1 MKKYLTAFST
11 TVLLSA
17 TPFAWAASSP
27 DLTVT
32 GTITPDA
39 CTASLANSG
48 TIDFGKIQAKDLN
61 TTGFTELGRP
71 RIQLTVACD
80 GPTTFAIHAINNRPN
95 AIDTPFFGLGLTS
108 AGEKLG
114 HFVPYLYD
122 IMADGQP
129 AASIISVNG
138 GDTWV
143 ARQYVAG
150 GQHFAAGSPDN
161 PGLPIAAK
169 DLTMDLEIR
178 TWIGRADR
186 LTLTDETA
194 IDGSATFELKYL

>member
-1 MKKYLTAFST
+1 
-11 TVLLSA
+11 
-17 TPFAWAASSP
+17 
-27 DLTVT
+27 
-32 GTITPDA
+32 
-39 CTASLANSG
+39 
-48 TIDFGKIQAKDLN
+48 
-61 TTGFTELGRP
+61 
-71 RIQLTVACD
+71 
-80 GPTTFAIHAINNRPN
+80 
-95 AIDTPFFGLGLTS
+95 
-108 AGEKLG
+108 
-114 HFVPYLYD
+114 
-122 IMADGQP
+122 MADGQP

-150 GQHFAAGSPDN
+150 GQHFAAGSPGN
-161 PGLPIAAK
+161 TALPIAAK